1 MREGESAGHGSMG
14 EPDRVP
20 VAARDNEGSNLASV
34 ESRQSGK
41 VVQDA
46 ATSPVRVLHARLL
59 QPMAECAAGDAAH
72 KSDVAAKTKSAHAMD
87 MHGRR

>member
-1 MREGESAGHGSMG
+1 MREGESAGHGSLG

-20 VAARDNEGSNLASV
+20 VLLDNERSHLASV